1 MAAQTTYPLSLNG
14 DTFNGLK
21 TDFDTLLRQLLNEM
35 ENRDEEEASITIKV
49 GVKLERDK
57 ARDFQANGYDAM
69 RDIIKPTFK
78 HDISTVMQVKNKK
91 SGTLGGAM
99 EMVWDRELC
108 QYVMR
113 PIDNGQVSMFDE
125 SDNKATDDER
135 NGNTPPALP
144 GHSDKIIDVDYEAV
158 GDASDGDEPEDNSGV
173 LRADQKAL
181 FEYMKQFVGAKMNV
195 LEADGNYTARTL
207 DNKVVLSSACRPTD
221 RFYCSPE
228 KLAPHMGHSI
238 ICIGSPSDEYQFESI
253 SIWCNDCDEIIFEL
267 QSTDW
272 SGDEESADTGDGLPA
287 EGDPD
292 DYPYENPDKEDEE
305 S

>member
-144 GHSDKIIDVDYEAV
+144 GHSDKIIDFDYEAV

-173 LRADQKAL
+173 LRADPKAL

-207 DNKVVLSSACRPTD
+207 DNKVVLSSACQPTD

-228 KLAPHMGHSI
+228 KLAPHVGHSI